1 MEDGVCGVGLIVMCN
16 KKYLNILIFKYI
28 FTLKKNLTPHP
39 PLTHQSYGDIFMQLI
54 VWKVGLL
61 LMCIPIHTIN
71 CLKSWTINYMCTYSY
86 NQWCEKLGYYSYGH
100 VLVQLIVRRIRNMIV
115 HMRVLFI
122 LVSSIVWI
130 VVPAIV
136 SMNILEPILPPIFSQ
151 LFLKRVWWSQV
162 LTLLLMFAFCC
173 LGYLLD

>member
-1 MEDGVCGVGLIVMCN
+1 
-16 KKYLNILIFKYI
+16 
-28 FTLKKNLTPHP
+28 
-39 PLTHQSYGDIFMQLI
+39 MQLI

-86 NQWCEKLGYYSYGH
+86 NRLCEKLGYYSYGH

-122 LVSSIVWI
+122 TCVLDCMNSCTSDCLYEHPWSDPSSQGPDVATTPSSLEAREGQVVVVEHLAATLTSPLHSGPAATYYCQGPGKPVVWQF
-130 VVPAIV
+130 V
-136 SMNILEPILPPIFSQ
+136 
-151 LFLKRVWWSQV
+151 
-162 LTLLLMFAFCC
+162 
-173 LGYLLD
+173 

>member
-1 MEDGVCGVGLIVMCN
+1 M
-16 KKYLNILIFKYI
+16 YFH
-28 FTLKKNLTPHP
+28 FKKNLTPHP
-39 PLTHQSYGDIFMQLI
+39 PLTHQSYGDIFMQSI

-86 NQWCEKLGYYSYGH
+86 NRLCEKLGYYSYGH

-122 LVSSIVWI
+122 TCVLDCMNSCTSDCLYEHPWSDPSSHGHH
-130 VVPAIV
+130 
-136 SMNILEPILPPIFSQ
+136 PPLHYGKTIADKALYYSTIYPNS
-151 LFLKRVWWSQV
+151 RD
-162 LTLLLMFAFCC
+162 
-173 LGYLLD
+173 LGTAE